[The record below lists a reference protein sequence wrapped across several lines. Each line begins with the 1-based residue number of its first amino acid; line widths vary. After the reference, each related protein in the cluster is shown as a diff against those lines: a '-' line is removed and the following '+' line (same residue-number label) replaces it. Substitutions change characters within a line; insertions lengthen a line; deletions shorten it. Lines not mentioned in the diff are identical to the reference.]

1 MDIDKVISKLPGE
14 SLKVVKDRLANADR
28 VLASDPSHTDAL
40 CLKSATQV
48 ELSRRKAA
56 NRKKV
61 GQLWWEPH
69 DPQAPEFHA
78 FETATSVIPVAA
90 IFKSDTHTATR
101 KDVYVIRIGECE
113 LAERFSEVAVA
124 RQAGS
129 KAWADRIQ
137 P

>member
-1 MDIDKVISKLPGE
+1 
-14 SLKVVKDRLANADR
+14 
-28 VLASDPSHTDAL
+28 LASDPSHTDAL
-40 CLKSATQV
+40 RLKSAIQV
-48 ELSRRKAA
+48 ELLQRRAA

-69 DPQAPEFHA
+69 DPQVPKFHA

-101 KDVYVIRIGECE
+101 KDVYAIRIGERE

-129 KAWADRIQ
+129 KAWADRILL
-137 P
+137 